1 MGCELEVAE
10 CIEEAMFPTCFR
22 NFQSAPTG
30 FPRAVHPRSTGDT
43 RGSGPA
49 SGSGSG
55 MVSRKG
61 NTFLV
66 EPQITNTT
74 KHSCPSVSL
83 GMAPR
88 TPPRSSQTTNSRVV
102 QVPHVKQLRV
112 CTEPVYS
119 SCPLH
124 ISATLLMIPNAVQ
137 MLCYTVIFREQ

>member
-30 FPRAVHPRSTGDT
+30 LCRAVHPRSTGDT

-83 GMAPR
+83 GIAPT

-102 QVPHVKQLRV
+102 QVKQPPV
-112 CTEPVYS
+112 CTEPVYT

-124 ISATLLMIPNAVQ
+124 ISAMLLTIPNAMQ